1 MFSLLRLAIGWI
13 TLFLIGT
20 DLFVVSPL
28 IPLIARDFQV
38 AVRSAGLTVTAFSL
52 GYVVAAPIF
61 GHLADRLGRRR
72 VLTCCLAAF
81 ALANLLTAAC
91 GSLPAMVAARLLC
104 GIAAAGV
111 TPSIYVL
118 VGSTAPAGRR
128 GTWIAIVVT
137 GLLSSL
143 PLGAPIGAMASLRLG
158 WPIVFVALAVG
169 SLILTPVHFGLWTSA
184 QPGQA
189 GSTPQGRISRGP
201 TLQGPT
207 IQSGAFSATA
217 LVRSLAPTVVW
228 ATALYGMYTYLA
240 AGLGDAGYGPGDIAK
255 TVFVYGA
262 AAFVGALL
270 GGRLADRL
278 GPSIAIQISLLG
290 LGMCFVM
297 LRLAVQDGILVGAAF
312 AATSLLA
319 QIFFPAQQSLLM
331 GTFPARTATAL
342 SWNNSALFLGM
353 AVGSLVGGQAM
364 ALGGFPAI
372 LPVSAVLAIAGWAGF
387 RRWLS
392 SSAATSAA

>member
-1 MFSLLRLAIGWI
+1 MFSLLRLAVGWI

-158 WPIVFVALAVG
+158 WPIVFITLAVG
-169 SLILTPVHFGLWTSA
+169 CLLLTPVHFGLWAGA

-189 GSTPQGRISRGP
+189 APAPQAG
-201 TLQGPT
+201 T
-207 IQSGAFSATA
+207 SGTAA
-217 LVRSLAPTVVW
+217 LVRSLTPTVVW

-240 AGLGDAGYGPGDIAK
+240 AGLGNAGYGDADIARM
-255 TVFVYGA
+255 VFIYGA

-278 GPSIAIQISLLG
+278 GPPTAIQISLLG
-290 LGMCFVM
+290 LGVCFVM
-297 LRLAVQDGILVGAAF
+297 LRFAVQDSILVGAAF

-331 GTFPARTATAL
+331 GSFPARTATAL

-353 AVGSLVGGQAM
+353 ALGSLVGGQAM
-364 ALGGFPAI
+364 AFGGFPAI
-372 LPVSAVLAIAGWAGF
+372 LPVSAALAIAGWAGF
-387 RRWLS
+387 RRWLTQA
-392 SSAATSAA
+392 AATSAA

>member
-1 MFSLLRLAIGWI
+1 MFSLLRLAVGWI

-91 GSLPAMVAARLLC
+91 GSLPAMEAARLLC

-158 WPIVFVALAVG
+158 WPIVFITLAVG
-169 SLILTPVHFGLWTSA
+169 SLILTPVHFGLWAGA
-184 QPGQA
+184 QPAPAQSAPAQSVLG
-189 GSTPQGRISRGP
+189 GP
-201 TLQGPT
+201 ALQD
-207 IQSGAFSATA
+207 GAFSTGA

-240 AGLGDAGYGPGDIAK
+240 AGLGNAGYGPADIAK
-255 TVFVYGA
+255 TVFIYGA

-278 GPSIAIQISLLG
+278 GPPTAIQISLFG
-290 LGMCFVM
+290 LGICFVM
-297 LRLAVQDGILVGAAF
+297 LRFAVQDSILVGAAF

-331 GTFPARTATAL
+331 GAFPARTATAL

-353 AVGSLVGGQAM
+353 ALGSLVGGQAM

-372 LPVSAVLAIAGWAGF
+372 LPVSAALAIAGWAGF
-387 RRWLS
+387 RRWLLPAAAA
-392 SSAATSAA
+392 SAA

>member
-1 MFSLLRLAIGWI
+1 MFSLLRLAIAWI

-28 IPLIARDFQV
+28 IPLIARDFHV
-38 AVRSAGLTVTAFSL
+38 AVRTVGLTVTAFSL

-72 VLTCCLAAF
+72 VLACCLPAF
-81 ALANLLTAAC
+81 AVANLLTAAC
-91 GSLPAMVAARLLC
+91 GSLAAMVAARLLC

-118 VGSTAPAGRR
+118 VGSAAPAGRR
-128 GTWIAIVVT
+128 GTWIAIAVT

-143 PLGAPIGAMASLRLG
+143 PLGAPIGEMASLRLG
-158 WPIVFVALAVG
+158 WPIVFMTLAVG
-169 SLILTPVHFGLWTSA
+169 GLVLTPVHVALWAGTQPA
-184 QPGQA
+184 QAGQA
-189 GSTPQGRISRGP
+189 PQ
-201 TLQGPT
+201 QA
-207 IQSGAFSATA
+207 GAFSGAA

-240 AGLGDAGYGPGDIAK
+240 AGLGNAGYGAGDIARV
-255 TVFVYGA
+255 VFVYGA
-262 AAFVGALL
+262 AGFAGALL

-290 LGMCFVM
+290 LGVCFAM
-297 LRLAVQDGILVGAAF
+297 LRLAVQSSVMVGAAF
-312 AATSLLA
+312 AVTSLLA

-331 GTFPARTATAL
+331 GSFPARTATAL

-353 AVGSLVGGQAM
+353 ALGSLIGGQAM
-364 ALGGFPAI
+364 AFGGFIAI

-392 SSAATSAA
+392 PAAAASTA

>member
-1 MFSLLRLAIGWI
+1 MFSLLRLAVAWI

-28 IPLIARDFQV
+28 IPLIARDFHA
-38 AVRSAGLTVTAFSL
+38 AVRGVGLTVTAFSL

-72 VLTCCLAAF
+72 VLTCCLVAF
-81 ALANLLTAAC
+81 ALANLLTAQC
-91 GSLPAMVAARLLC
+91 GSLSAMVAARLLC
-104 GIAAAGV
+104 GITAAGV

-118 VGSTAPAGRR
+118 VGSTAPTGQR

-143 PLGAPIGAMASLRLG
+143 PLGAPIGAMASLRMG
-158 WPIVFVALAVG
+158 WPIVFVTLAIG
-169 SLILTPVHFGLWTSA
+169 SLLLTPVHFSLWAGA
-184 QPGQA
+184 QPAPA
-189 GSTPQGRISRGP
+189 GPAP
-201 TLQGPT
+201 NP
-207 IQSGAFSATA
+207 GAFSSAA

-228 ATALYGMYTYLA
+228 AAALYGMYTYLA
-240 AGLGDAGYGPGDIAK
+240 AGLGNAGYSPGDIAK
-255 TVFVYGA
+255 TVFIYGA
-262 AAFVGALL
+262 AAFAGALL
-270 GGRLADRL
+270 GGRLADRI
-278 GPSIAIQISLLG
+278 GASIAIQISLFG
-290 LGMCFVM
+290 LAICFVM
-297 LRLAVQDGILVGAAF
+297 LRLAVQDGMLVAAAF

-319 QIFFPAQQSLLM
+319 QIYFPAQQSLLM
-331 GTFPARTATAL
+331 GTFPTRTATAL

-353 AVGSLVGGQAM
+353 ALGSLLGGQAM

-387 RRWLS
+387 RCWLS
-392 SSAATSAA
+392 PAAAAGVA

>member
-1 MFSLLRLAIGWI
+1 MFSLLRLAVAWI

-38 AVRSAGLTVTAFSL
+38 AVRSVGLTVTAFSL

-61 GHLADRLGRRR
+61 GHLADRLGRRHI
-72 VLTCCLAAF
+72 LTYCLVGFAF
-81 ALANLLTAAC
+81 ANLLTADC
-91 GSLPAMVAARLLC
+91 GSLLAMVAARLLC

-118 VGSTAPAGRR
+118 VGSTAPAGKR

-143 PLGAPIGAMASLRLG
+143 PLGTPVGAMASLRLG
-158 WPIVFVALAVG
+158 WPIVFITLAVG
-169 SLILTPVHFGLWTSA
+169 SLILTPVHVGLWAGA
-184 QPGQA
+184 QPASPGQA
-189 GSTPQGRISRGP
+189 PQAGPFST
-201 TLQGPT
+201 
-207 IQSGAFSATA
+207 AA
-217 LVRSLAPTVVW
+217 LVRSLTPTVAW

-240 AGLGDAGYGPGDIAK
+240 SGLGNAGYGPGDIAK

-262 AAFVGALL
+262 AAFAGALL

-278 GPSIAIQISLLG
+278 GPSIAIQMSLLG
-290 LGMCFVM
+290 LGICFVM
-297 LRLAVQDGILVGAAF
+297 LRLAVQDGILIGAAF
-312 AATSLLA
+312 AATSLVA

-331 GTFPARTATAL
+331 GTFPGRTATAL

-353 AVGSLVGGQAM
+353 ALGSLVGGQAM

-372 LPVSAVLAIAGWAGF
+372 LPVSAALAIAGWAGF

-392 SSAATSAA
+392 PAAATTAA

>member
-1 MFSLLRLAIGWI
+1 MPWPDGQERNGPAWMFSLLRLAIGWI

-158 WPIVFVALAVG
+158 WPIVFITLAVG
-169 SLILTPVHFGLWTSA
+169 CLILTPVHFGLWARA
-184 QPGQA
+184 QPAQA
-189 GSTPQGRISRGP
+189 GPAPQAGGFR
-201 TLQGPT
+201 
-207 IQSGAFSATA
+207 TA
-217 LVRSLAPTVVW
+217 ALMRSLAPTVVW

-240 AGLGDAGYGPGDIAK
+240 AGLGNAGYSPADIAK
-255 TVFVYGA
+255 IVFIYGA

-278 GPSIAIQISLLG
+278 GPPTAIQISLLG
-290 LGMCFVM
+290 LGVCFVL
-297 LRLAVQDGILVGAAF
+297 LRFAVQDNALVGVAF

-331 GTFPARTATAL
+331 GTFPTRTATAL

-353 AVGSLVGGQAM
+353 ALGSLLGGQAM

-372 LPVSAVLAIAGWAGF
+372 LPVSAALAIAGWAGF
-387 RRWLS
+387 RHWLS
-392 SSAATSAA
+392 PAAAASAA

>member
-1 MFSLLRLAIGWI
+1 MFSLLRLAVAWI

-28 IPLIARDFQV
+28 IPLIATDFHV
-38 AVRSAGLTVTAFSL
+38 AVRGVGLTVTAFSL
-52 GYVVAAPIF
+52 GYVVAAPVF
-61 GHLADRLGRRR
+61 GHLADRLGRRH
-72 VLTCCLAAF
+72 VLTCCLAGF
-81 ALANLLTAAC
+81 AVANLLTAEC

-118 VGSTAPAGRR
+118 VGSTAPAGQR

-143 PLGAPIGAMASLRLG
+143 PLGAPVGAMASLRLG
-158 WPIVFVALAVG
+158 WPIVFIALAVG
-169 SLILTPVHFGLWTSA
+169 GLILTPVHVGLWAGA
-184 QPGQA
+184 QRVQA
-189 GSTPQGRISRGP
+189 GPAPQA
-201 TLQGPT
+201 
-207 IQSGAFSATA
+207 GAFSAAA

-240 AGLGDAGYGPGDIAK
+240 AGLANAGYGPGGIAR

-262 AAFVGALL
+262 AAFAGALL

-278 GPSIAIQISLLG
+278 GPSTAIQISLLG
-290 LGMCFVM
+290 LGVCFVL
-297 LRLAVQDGILVGAAF
+297 LRLAVHDGILVGAAF

-372 LPVSAVLAIAGWAGF
+372 LPVSAVLSIAGWAGF
-387 RRWLS
+387 RRWLLPA
-392 SSAATSAA
+392 AATSPA